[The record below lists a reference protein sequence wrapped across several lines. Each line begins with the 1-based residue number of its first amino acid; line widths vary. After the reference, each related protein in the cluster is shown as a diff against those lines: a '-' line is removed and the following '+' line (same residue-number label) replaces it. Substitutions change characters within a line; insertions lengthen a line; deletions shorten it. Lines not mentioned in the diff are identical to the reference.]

1 MLLILFDNGILF
13 SVLYFQADLWLYYNR
28 LKHKRMVHDLMKI
41 TDIRIRI
48 VKKDDNKLKAVASLT
63 IDDCFAVHDIKVIDG
78 NQGLFIAMPSRKTP
92 EGNYK
97 DIVHPLN
104 TETREQIKELI
115 LAEYEKALQAAPAE

>member
-1 MLLILFDNGILF
+1 
-13 SVLYFQADLWLYYNR
+13 
-28 LKHKRMVHDLMKI
+28 MVHDLMKI

-92 EGNYK
+92 EGTYK

-104 TETREQIKELI
+104 TETRESIKSLI
-115 LAEYEKALQAAPAE
+115 LAEYEKALAETPAE

>member
-1 MLLILFDNGILF
+1 
-13 SVLYFQADLWLYYNR
+13 
-28 LKHKRMVHDLMKI
+28 MVHDLMKI

-92 EGNYK
+92 EGSYK

-104 TETREQIKELI
+104 TETRESIKEPHSCRVRKGI
-115 LAEYEKALQAAPAE
+115 GRSTC